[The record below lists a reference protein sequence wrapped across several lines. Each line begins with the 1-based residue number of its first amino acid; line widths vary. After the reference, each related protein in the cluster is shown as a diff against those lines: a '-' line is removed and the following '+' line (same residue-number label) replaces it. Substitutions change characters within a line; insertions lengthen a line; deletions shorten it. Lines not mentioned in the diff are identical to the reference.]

1 MCVSSKKPDKI
12 SILRYVLDLT
22 HPIPPTPS
30 HTTHPKMEYN
40 ITNQDRID
48 LKRVMSNMDYTDNT
62 TYIRRVK
69 HSTQIQQGIMDL
81 VTFMKA
87 HPEVT
92 EGDDPFVMEDQAK
105 PASPFLYENYTDIF
119 RRVLRNEVSFPML
132 AKIIEVLKAIEEDQV
147 DQQEGSIKVGKLLKE
162 MYLDSAIRHGD
173 NLDKKHQATEATPT
187 PRAPEKLIS
196 WKEYKTQRTSSI

>member
-1 MCVSSKKPDKI
+1 
-12 SILRYVLDLT
+12 
-22 HPIPPTPS
+22 
-30 HTTHPKMEYN
+30 MEYN

-62 TYIRRVK
+62 AYIRRAK

-105 PASPFLYENYTDIF
+105 VASPFLYENYRDIF

-132 AKIIEVLKAIEEDQV
+132 AKIIEVLKAIEEDRV

-162 MYLDSAIRHGD
+162 MYLDSAVRHGD
-173 NLDKKHQATEATPT
+173 NLDKKYQATEGATPT
-187 PRAPEKLIS
+187 PRASPAGP
-196 WKEYKTQRTSSI
+196 WPTSRSSSSPWRRSSASRSSRSRGG

>member
-1 MCVSSKKPDKI
+1 
-12 SILRYVLDLT
+12 
-22 HPIPPTPS
+22 
-30 HTTHPKMEYN
+30 MEYN

-62 TYIRRVK
+62 AYIRRVK

-92 EGDDPFVMEDQAK
+92 EGSDPFVMEDQAK
-105 PASPFLYENYTDIF
+105 VASPFLYENYTDIF

-173 NLDKKHQATEATPT
+173 NLDKKYQSTEATPT

-196 WKEYKTQRTSSI
+196 WKEYKNQRTSSL